1 MQKVEKQSKNVFWG
15 QRVLVERIKEDGG
28 DIEGEAVCNCGVSWN
43 HSVEPHILS
52 A

>member
-1 MQKVEKQSKNVFWG
+1 MQKVEKQSED
-15 QRVLVERIKEDGG
+15 VLGREVSAERIKEGG
-28 DIEGEAVCNCGVSWN
+28 RDSEGEAVCNCGASWN

>member
-1 MQKVEKQSKNVFWG
+1 MQKVEKQSKD
-15 QRVLVERIKEDGG
+15 VLRRKAMGERIKEGG
-28 DIEGEAVCNCGVSWN
+28 RDSEGEAVCNCGVSWN

>member
-1 MQKVEKQSKNVFWG
+1 MQRVEKQSEDVFG
-15 QRVLVERIKEDGG
+15 REALGERIKEGG
-28 DIEGEAVCNCGVSWN
+28 RDSEGEAICNCGASWN